1 MQNRIKQLRQAAG
14 MTQKTLA
21 GMIGVKQNTLSYWE
35 NGAYDVDTVTLQ
47 KLADIFSCTVD
58 YLLCRDNAST
68 SVPPAKQL
76 QLSPEEKQLILAW
89 RQHPELH
96 DAIFRLLDVSFDRS
110 FAKNA

>member
-21 GMIGVKQNTLSYWE
+21 GMVGVKQNTLSYWE
-35 NGAYDVDTVTLQ
+35 SFACDVDTDTLK

-58 YLLCRDNAST
+58 YLLCRDNVAPSAAP
-68 SVPPAKQL
+68 SKQSP
-76 QLSPEEKQLILAW
+76 LSADEKLLLAAW

-96 DAIFRLLDVSFDRS
+96 SAIFRLLDIKSDYS
-110 FAKNA
+110 FAKDA

>member
-1 MQNRIKQLRQAAG
+1 MQNRIKELRLSAG

-35 NGAYDVDTVTLQ
+35 NGAYDVDTETLQ

-58 YLLCRDNAST
+58 YLLCRDDVAPSAFP
-68 SVPPAKQL
+68 SKQSP
-76 QLSPEEKQLILAW
+76 LSADEKLLLSAW

-96 DAIFRLLDVSFDRS
+96 DAIFRLLDIKPERS
-110 FAKNA
+110 FAKDA